1 MKTASTNAAKDFYK
15 ELRRL
20 GWQQIW
26 SNHVPEF
33 NREIPGS
40 KTRNAGLVRA
50 VGVVFLESGSPS
62 QKAEV
67 AAWLRSLLKDPD

>member
-1 MKTASTNAAKDFYK
+1 MKTASTNAAKDLYK

-26 SNHVPEF
+26 SDHVPAF

-62 QKAEV
+62 QKADIV
-67 AAWLRSLLKDPD
+67 RFVRNARKD